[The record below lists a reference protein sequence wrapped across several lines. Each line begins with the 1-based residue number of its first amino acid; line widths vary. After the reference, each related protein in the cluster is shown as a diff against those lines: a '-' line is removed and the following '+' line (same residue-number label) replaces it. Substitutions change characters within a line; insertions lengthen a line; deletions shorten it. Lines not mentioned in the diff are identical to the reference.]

1 MYVHLYSLFETC
13 IHKKRQAHDHIA
25 HVSNIAEK
33 NPRHDFFIKI
43 NLRISIKQIKDLII
57 LVTQHKNQ
65 FLKIY
70 TF

>member
-1 MYVHLYSLFETC
+1 MYVHLYSLFE

-43 NLRISIKQIKDLII
+43 NLRISINK
-57 LVTQHKNQ
+57 
-65 FLKIY
+65 
-70 TF
+70 